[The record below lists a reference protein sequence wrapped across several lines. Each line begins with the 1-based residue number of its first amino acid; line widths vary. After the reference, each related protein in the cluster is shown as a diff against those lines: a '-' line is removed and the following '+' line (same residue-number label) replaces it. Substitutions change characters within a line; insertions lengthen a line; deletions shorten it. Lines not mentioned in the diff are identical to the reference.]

1 MKLDLPRFVPVLL
14 AAAVV
19 CVPVFALKTVPIAE
33 VSPEEVIKRAAA
45 NETMLKAA
53 ERDFYYRQDIL
64 VQTFGEANSVRAQLH
79 RVSEMTYDSSGN
91 RTEKI
96 IEYPPSPLAAMIG
109 VLQPD
114 FKSILGVDQYFL
126 MPDLVSSYSIK
137 FAGRKKVDDLSTYVF
152 DVEPADAR
160 HFPKRDKNDHPFKG
174 TVWID
179 EQDFQIVKFEGRAV
193 IGKDENASYPK
204 FECYREN
211 IERGIWLPSLAYA
224 RDVLDLKRVDLPIKI
239 EIKYTGYKRIKPRG

>member
-1 MKLDLPRFVPVLL
+1 MSLDLPRFVPALLL
-14 AAAVV
+14 ATVV
-19 CVPVFALKTVPIAE
+19 CVSVTALSTRPIPE

-45 NETMLKAA
+45 NEMMLKAA

-91 RTEKI
+91 RTERI
-96 IEYPPSPLAAMIG
+96 IEYPPSSLAAMIG

-114 FKSILGVDQYFL
+114 FKSLLGVDQYFL
-126 MPDLVSSYSIK
+126 ISDVISSYSIK
-137 FAGRKKVDDLSTYVF
+137 FSGRRKVDDLNTYVF

-160 HFPKRDKNDHPFKG
+160 RFPKRDKNDHPFKG

-193 IGKDENASYPK
+193 IAKDENARYPK

-211 IERGIWLPSLAYA
+211 VERGIWLPSLAYA
-224 RDVLDLKRVDLPIKI
+224 RDVLDLKRVDLPIKV
-239 EIKYTGYKRIKPRG
+239 EIKYTRYKRIKPRG

>member
-1 MKLDLPRFVPVLL
+1 MSLDLPRFVPALLL
-14 AAAVV
+14 ATVV
-19 CVPVFALKTVPIAE
+19 CVSVTALSTRPIPE

-45 NETMLKAA
+45 NELMLKAA

-79 RVSEMTYDSSGN
+79 RVSEMTYDSIGN

-114 FKSILGVDQYFL
+114 FKSLLGVDQFFL
-126 MPDLVSSYSIK
+126 MSDLVPSYSIK
-137 FAGRKKVDDLSTYVF
+137 FSGRRKVDDLSTYVF

-160 HFPKRDKNDHPFKG
+160 R
-174 TVWID
+174 
-179 EQDFQIVKFEGRAV
+179 
-193 IGKDENASYPK
+193 
-204 FECYREN
+204 
-211 IERGIWLPSLAYA
+211 
-224 RDVLDLKRVDLPIKI
+224 
-239 EIKYTGYKRIKPRG
+239 

>member
-14 AAAVV
+14 STAVV
-19 CVPVFALKTVPIAE
+19 CVSVVAATTVPIPE

-45 NETMLKAA
+45 NEMMLKAA

-91 RTEKI
+91 RTERI
-96 IEYPPSPLAAMIG
+96 IEYPPSSLAAMIG

-114 FKSILGVDQYFL
+114 FKSLLGVDQYFL
-126 MPDLVSSYSIK
+126 ISDVISSYSIK
-137 FAGRKKVDDLSTYVF
+137 FSGRRKVDDLNTYVL

-160 HFPKRDKNDHPFKG
+160 RFPKRDKNDHP
-174 TVWID
+174 
-179 EQDFQIVKFEGRAV
+179 
-193 IGKDENASYPK
+193 
-204 FECYREN
+204 
-211 IERGIWLPSLAYA
+211 
-224 RDVLDLKRVDLPIKI
+224 
-239 EIKYTGYKRIKPRG
+239 